1 MKVTTETTLRNFQAW
16 SGAVETREI
25 IIDSG
30 QEEQFDSL
38 IEELYPKGLTET
50 HLNDLLWFEDEF
62 IFEQLGIKIED

>member
-1 MKVTTETTLRNFQAW
+1 MKVTTETTLRNFRAW

-38 IEELYPKGLTET
+38 IEELHPDGLTET
-50 HLNDLLWFEDEF
+50 HLNDLLWFDDEW
-62 IFEQLGIKIED
+62 IFEQLGIIIEN